1 MAIIKYI
8 RWTNQGG
15 ACIFDPSSSL
25 DDTSGRKPT
34 NGRTRVFP
42 SQEDFAMRDYVLNQ
56 AEGQFYG
63 SLFGN
68 LRRYIHNWT
77 RRRMLRSVEN
87 LDDYLLRDIG
97 LTRSVVE
104 SVLDLP
110 LVYDPVVE
118 LHRRLSSPQRLQ
130 R

>member
-8 RWTNQGG
+8 RWTNQGE
-15 ACIFDPSSSL
+15 ACIFIPSSSL
-25 DDTSGRKPT
+25 DDMSGKEPT

-42 SQEDFAMRDYVLNQ
+42 SQEDFAMREYVLNQ

-77 RRRMLRSVEN
+77 RRRMLKSVQE
-87 LDDYLLRDIG
+87 LDDYWLQDIG
-97 LTRSVVE
+97 LTRNAVE

-110 LVYDPVVE
+110 LVYDPVTE
-118 LHRRLSSPQRLQ
+118 LHRRLNACHRLH

>member
-1 MAIIKYI
+1 
-8 RWTNQGG
+8 
-15 ACIFDPSSSL
+15 
-25 DDTSGRKPT
+25 
-34 NGRTRVFP
+34 
-42 SQEDFAMRDYVLNQ
+42 MRDYVLNQ
-56 AEGQFYG
+56 AESQFYG

-77 RRRMLRSVEN
+77 RRRLLKSVED

-97 LTRSVVE
+97 LTRDAVE

-110 LVYDPVVE
+110 LVYDPVIE
-118 LHRRLSSPQRLQ
+118 LHRRLNAPQRLN

>member
-1 MAIIKYI
+1 
-8 RWTNQGG
+8 
-15 ACIFDPSSSL
+15 
-25 DDTSGRKPT
+25 
-34 NGRTRVFP
+34 
-42 SQEDFAMRDYVLNQ
+42 MRDYVLNQ

-63 SLFGN
+63 SLFSN

-77 RRRMLRSVEN
+77 RRRMLKSVEE

-97 LTRSVVE
+97 LTRESVE

-110 LVYDPVVE
+110 LVYDPVIE
-118 LHRRLSSPQRLQ
+118 LHRRLNAPQRLN

>member
-1 MAIIKYI
+1 
-8 RWTNQGG
+8 
-15 ACIFDPSSSL
+15 
-25 DDTSGRKPT
+25 
-34 NGRTRVFP
+34 
-42 SQEDFAMRDYVLNQ
+42 MRDYVLNQ
-56 AEGQFYG
+56 AEGQFHG

-68 LRRYIHNWT
+68 LRRYVHNWT
-77 RRRMLRSVEN
+77 RRRMLRSVEE

-97 LTRSVVE
+97 LTRSAVE

-118 LHRRLSSPQRLQ
+118 LHRRLSAPQRLQ